1 MSPAVPAPSL
11 MRHAPELEKQRD
23 FFVPVVMCDL
33 PIKDEVSLLDFAP
46 YRLSPRSKINTLHYK
61 LRDAE
66 ITVAGS
72 EAFGL
77 AHTHD
82 YDLVIHMISYLNAEM
97 RAYERGL
104 RAHLPPRSYRP
115 HVWDM
120 LRFLR
125 REDGKAQYIAMEE
138 SLERAQG
145 TSISIKP
152 VNPEGRRRRSQG
164 FGLIDGWEV
173 VSKTQGG
180 LISSVEIG
188 IPRWIYEGVVKEG
201 PSLLTFHPDFFLLKR
216 PLAKTLY
223 RLARKTAGADTSF
236 YTMKDVHYRSGSVQP
251 SNQFARD
258 ARELLEETG
267 FRILDYDFK
276 IVGEHRNQRL
286 EMKKVSAGEIKQGTL
301 PFLKTSTY
309 EKVKKIVSGY
319 DVYQLEAEWRHW
331 VQDTHK
337 PLPDNADA
345 AFINFCKKKLK
356 R

>member
-1 MSPAVPAPSL
+1 
-11 MRHAPELEKQRD
+11 PELEKQGD

-46 YRLSPRSKINTLHYK
+46 YRLSPRSKTNTLYYK
-61 LRDAE
+61 LNDAE

-82 YDLVIHMISYLNAEM
+82 YDIVIHMISHLNAEM

-104 RAHLPPRSYRP
+104 RPNLPPRSYRP
-115 HVWDM
+115 YVWDM

-125 REDGKAQYIAMEE
+125 RDDGKAQYLGMEE
-138 SLERAQG
+138 SLERSQG

-152 VNPEGRRRRSQG
+152 LHNDSWRRKSQG

-173 VSKTQGG
+173 VSKTNSG

-188 IPRWIYEGVVKEG
+188 IPRWIYDGVVKER
-201 PSLLTFHPDFFLLKR
+201 PSLLTFHPDFFLLRK
-216 PLAKTLY
+216 PLGKTLY
-223 RLARKTAGADTSF
+223 RLARKTAGEGESF
-236 YTMKDVHYRSGSVQP
+236 YSMKDVHYRSGSTQP

-258 ARELLEETG
+258 VRELLADTG

-276 IVGEHRNQRL
+276 VVGGNRGQRL
-286 EMKKVSAGEIKQGTL
+286 EMEKVSTGEMKQRKL
-301 PFLKTSTY
+301 PLLKTSTY
-309 EKVKKIVSGY
+309 EKVKKVAPGC
-319 DVYQLEAEWRHW
+319 DVYGLEAEWRQW
-331 VQDTHK
+331 VQETDR

-345 AFINFCKKKLK
+345 AFINFCKQKVRGNGSGRK
-356 R
+356 